1 MVMPQ
6 SALLAMLAR
15 PPEEHS
21 QPHRTMPRLP
31 RILQHGIL
39 PLPPKTRHQQPRT
52 ARATH
57 NTVNTTQNTA
67 TASKNTA
74 KATKNTAKA
83 TKNTA
88 TPTLSKRWTV
98 HIATFFVEGRWP

>member
-15 PPEEHS
+15 LPEEHS
-21 QPHRTMPRLP
+21 QPHRTMPL
-31 RILQHGIL
+31 L
-39 PLPPKTRHQQPRT
+39 PKTRHQQPRT

-83 TKNTA
+83 KKNTA